1 MSARVA
7 TAAAPFPPSKAGDEH
22 DASGESRLQAWPPP
36 PHDPRERDLV
46 LRVDSWEIRLFGEHK
61 FQYFV
66 RHGLWHA
73 QLWQPEARVSVLTP
87 SRLTCELYEVF
98 PIAAWKARA
107 ESYDELAELIE
118 REHRVVLPRR
128 VVWQALEC
136 GLVQRVRGRSSAA
149 S

>member
-7 TAAAPFPPSKAGDEH
+7 TGAPLLPLSEARAEQSSSDL
-22 DASGESRLQAWPPP
+22 RVQAWPPP
-36 PHDPRERDLV
+36 PHDPRERELV
-46 LRVDSWEIRLFGEHK
+46 LRVDGWEVRLFGEHK

-107 ESYDELAELIE
+107 ESYAELSEMIE
-118 REHRVVLPRR
+118 REHGVLLSRR

-136 GLVQRVRGRSSAA
+136 GLVQRVKGRSSAA